1 MTEIYTAD
9 SSFYGKLRR
18 RLARLIYTRPARFE
32 GLSRPLLTVSFD
44 DAPTSAAH
52 AGAAVLEKY
61 GARGTYFISSGL
73 SGSDSHLGI
82 YTTEAEIRALHAA
95 GHEIACHT
103 HSHLDCGRAPAADI
117 AQNLDLSAA
126 AFRQMGLPQATTFAY
141 PYGDVSPQAKSAL
154 GDRFLASRALHHGL
168 IVPGTDLN
176 QTPAVGIE
184 GPDGEQTAIDWLIRA
199 EDETAW
205 LVLYTH
211 DVRENPSDWG
221 CTPETLERL
230 IIRALDMGFEI
241 VTYAEGARLA
251 SGQSVQ
257 KVKAA

>member
-18 RLARLIYTRPARFE
+18 RLARLIYTRPARFD
-32 GLSRPLLTVSFD
+32 GLNRPLLTVSFD

-52 AGAAVLEKY
+52 AGAAILEKY
-61 GARGTYFISSGL
+61 GARGTFFISAGL
-73 SGSDSHLGI
+73 SGSDSHLGV
-82 YTTEAEIRALHAA
+82 YTTEAEIKTLHAA

-103 HSHLDCGRAPAADI
+103 HSHLDCGRATAADI
-117 AQNLDLSAA
+117 AQNLDLSAS

-141 PYGDVSPQAKSAL
+141 PYGDVSPQAKSVL
-154 GDRFLASRALHHGL
+154 NDRFLASRALHHGL
-168 IVPGTDLN
+168 VTPGTDLN

-184 GPDGEQTAIDWLIRA
+184 GKDGEQTATDWLIRA

-221 CTPETLERL
+221 CTPQTLDRL
-230 IIRALDMGFEI
+230 IVRALDMGFDI

-251 SGQSVQ
+251 SGQTAQ
-257 KVKAA
+257 KTKAA

>member
-32 GLSRPLLTVSFD
+32 NLNRPLLTVSFD

-52 AGAAVLEKY
+52 AGAAILEKY
-61 GARGTYFISSGL
+61 GARGTFFISAGL
-73 SGSDSHLGI
+73 SGSDSHLGV
-82 YTTEAEIRALHAA
+82 YTTEAEIKALHAA

-103 HSHLDCGRAPAADI
+103 HSHLDCGRATAADI
-117 AQNLDLSAA
+117 AQNLDLSAS
-126 AFRQMGLPQATTFAY
+126 AFRQMGLPPATTFAY
-141 PYGDVSPQAKSAL
+141 PYGDVSPQAKSVL
-154 GDRFLASRALHHGL
+154 TERFLASRALHHGL
-168 IVPGTDLN
+168 VTSGADLN

-184 GPDGEQTAIDWLIRA
+184 GKDGEQTAIDWLIRA

-211 DVRENPSDWG
+211 DVRENPSGWG
-221 CTPETLERL
+221 CTPQTLERL
-230 IIRALDMGFEI
+230 IVRALDMGFDI

-251 SGQSVQ
+251 SGQIAQ

>member
-18 RLARLIYTRPARFE
+18 RLARLVYTRPARFE
-32 GLSRPLLTVSFD
+32 NLARPLLTVSFD

-52 AGAAVLEKY
+52 AGAAILEKY
-61 GARGTYFISSGL
+61 GARGTYFISPGL
-73 SGSDSHLGI
+73 SGSDSHLGV
-82 YTTEAEIRALHAA
+82 YTTEAEIKALHAA

-103 HSHLDCGRAPAADI
+103 HSHLDCGRASAADI
-117 AQNLDLSAA
+117 AQNLDLSAS
-126 AFRQMGLPQATTFAY
+126 AFRQMGLPAATTFAY
-141 PYGDVSPQAKSAL
+141 PYGDVSPQAKSVL
-154 GDRFLASRALHHGL
+154 NDRFMASRALHHGL
-168 IVPGTDLN
+168 VMPGTDLN

-184 GPDGEQTAIDWLIRA
+184 GTNGEQTAIDWLIRA

-221 CTPETLERL
+221 CTPEALERL
-230 IIRALDMGFEI
+230 VVRALDMGFNI

-251 SGQSVQ
+251 SGQVIT
-257 KVKAA
+257 KTKAA